1 MGNRENDIIHN
12 RAVRKALFDRWK
24 DADGEIR
31 CVSCGSNENIEWHH
45 AIPIEVGGKDV
56 ITNLVPACHSCH
68 MAAHGWQDKRREKL
82 VNRNIKGG
90 RKIKVPENYK
100 ALLDDYIF
108 CKIGKIELGKRWNK
122 AMNDDSDAMPD
133 AVSHITD
140 KQWYIDYLKELGIAK
155 VINRIDMHT
164 SKLHPV
170 KNGTV
175 IGIVTYAN
183 GETKEI
189 THYNPNAVKEK
200 AVKMPLRKAP
210 NSCLPENYKELL
222 NDFIFCRIGFK
233 ELLAKWNV
241 DPKSPA
247 SLVGY
252 KTKSWFKDYLDELG
266 IKYCANKIDKTS
278 QAYLKR
284 GIVGFIKYTSGKVID
299 LYYEQPLE
307 QAQ

>member
-1 MGNRENDIIHN
+1 MSNRENDIIHN

-56 ITNLVPACHSCH
+56 ITNLIPACHSCH

-82 VNRNIKGG
+82 VSRNIKGG
-90 RKIKVPENYK
+90 RKIEAPENYK
-100 ALLDDYIF
+100 ELVDKYIF
-108 CKIGKIELGKRWNK
+108 CEIGKIELGKKWNE
-122 AMNDDSDAMPD
+122 AMGKDPEIMPD
-133 AVSHITD
+133 AIKHITD
-140 KQWYIDYLKELGIAK
+140 KIWYKARLKELGILK
-155 VINRIDMHT
+155 VHNGIDAH
-164 SKLHPV
+164 V
-170 KNGTV
+170 KFENGTV
-175 IGIVTYAN
+175 IGTITYTN
-183 GETKEI
+183 GEAKEI
-189 THYNPNAVKEK
+189 TYYDPNVVGKKVVKT
-200 AVKMPLRKAP
+200 PPRKAP

-233 ELLAKWNV
+233 ELLEKWNV

-252 KTKSWFKDYLDELG
+252 KTKSWFKDYLNELG

-284 GIVGFIKYTSGKVID
+284 GIVGFIKYASGKVID